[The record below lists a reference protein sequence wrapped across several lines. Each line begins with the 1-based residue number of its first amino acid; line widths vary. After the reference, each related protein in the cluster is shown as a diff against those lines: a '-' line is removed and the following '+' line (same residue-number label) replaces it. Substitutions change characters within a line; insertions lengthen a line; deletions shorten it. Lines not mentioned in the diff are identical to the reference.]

1 MGGMF
6 MYVSGVTGNS
16 DTSSISEMLRL
27 ALQNAQSSQP
37 SFEESEDEL
46 TVSGPGELL
55 AKLRKLQEEDPERF
69 QTVAKEMAEKMQA
82 MADELG
88 GTEGEMLSAFAS
100 DLLKA
105 SETGDLSSMRPKPP
119 QGRPQGGTYG
129 VENGKVVMNGGTED
143 ESAFQTLSA
152 LFAALSE
159 ELDEELAS

>member
-1 MGGMF
+1 MF
-6 MYVSGVTGNS
+6 MYVNGVTSNS

-27 ALQNAQSSQP
+27 ALQSAQSSQQ
-37 SFEESEDEL
+37 SFEEEDEL

-69 QTVAKEMAEKMQA
+69 QTVAKEIAEKMQA
-82 MADELG
+82 TADELG

-152 LFAALSE
+152 LFAALSD

>member
-1 MGGMF
+1 
-6 MYVSGVTGNS
+6 MYVNGVTGNS

-27 ALQNAQSSQP
+27 ALQSAQSSQQ
-37 SFEESEDEL
+37 SFEEEDEL

-82 MADELG
+82 TADELG

-143 ESAFQTLSA
+143 ERAFQTLSA
-152 LFAALSE
+152 LFAALSD

>member
-6 MYVSGVTGNS
+6 MYVNGVTSNS

-27 ALQNAQSSQP
+27 ALQSAQSSQQ
-37 SFEESEDEL
+37 SFEEEDEL

-69 QTVAKEMAEKMQA
+69 QTVAKEIAEKMQA
-82 MADELG
+82 TADELG

-152 LFAALSE
+152 LFAALSD